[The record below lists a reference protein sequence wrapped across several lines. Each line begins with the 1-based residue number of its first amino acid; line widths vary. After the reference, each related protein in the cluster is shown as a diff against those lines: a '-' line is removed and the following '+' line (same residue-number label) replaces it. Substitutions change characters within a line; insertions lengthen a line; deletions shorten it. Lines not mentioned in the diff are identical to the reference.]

1 MISYVDPDTGRVYTN
16 MIDLS
21 KVTTEHLESN
31 MNNLDNA
38 VAVNIEIL
46 NHETGETTR
55 AYINELKAKTWDDY
69 IYLDKTDVSAIKKFV
84 QIYDNGEIYQGTL
97 KLKVYIQNA

>member
-46 NHETGETTR
+46 NHETGET
-55 AYINELKAKTWDDY
+55 ICHDD
-69 IYLDKTDVSAIKKFV
+69 FPF
-84 QIYDNGEIYQGTL
+84 GPG
-97 KLKVYIQNA
+97 IQCAGLPAVCD